1 VNVREAGRGV
11 EGGAAAP
18 TLIILPAGN
27 GGGPQTVGPGTM
39 LLGLPVLGR
48 TVLAAAR
55 AGFGRI
61 CILAPDPGETQGLV
75 RGAPATVHPL
85 GEPLPSLPAGRL
97 VVLGGQVLPSANW
110 LRSLLEMP
118 LRSGQVYCEG
128 DTAAVIEADDAP
140 GALAAVPHASRVPDV
155 VAGLGRGV
163 SVANG
168 SADPQGRLALAGPG
182 DLRAAEGWLLRG
194 LIKESE
200 GFMSRHVERRISLA
214 ISRRL
219 VSTPVGPNLMTAVCV
234 GVGLL
239 GAPCFLSLR
248 PAWQLTGALLFLF
261 HSILDGCDGELAR
274 LRHQESRWGGLFD
287 FWGDNVVHVAVFLCM
302 ALGWSRAVGAAWP
315 LALGA
320 AAAAGTVGA
329 AAYITQHTMLARP
342 AEGPLFTWALRSRGP
357 RRAALVEALSN
368 RDFIYLVVLL
378 AALGKVTWF
387 LALAAVGTP
396 IYFGLLVW
404 AGRSESLREREAP

>member
-1 VNVREAGRGV
+1 
-11 EGGAAAP
+11 
-18 TLIILPAGN
+18 
-27 GGGPQTVGPGTM
+27 M

-48 TVLAAAR
+48 TVRAAAR

-61 CILAPDPGETQGLV
+61 CILTPDPAGAKDLV
-75 RGAPATVHPL
+75 RGVPATVHPL
-85 GEPLPSLPAGRL
+85 GEPLPSLPVGRL
-97 VVLGGQVLPSANW
+97 VVLGGQVLPSESW
-110 LRSLLEMP
+110 LKTLLEMP

-128 DTAAVIEADDAP
+128 DAAAVIDAGDAP
-140 GALAAVPHASRVPDV
+140 GALAAVSCASRVPEV
-155 VAGLGRGV
+155 VAALGRNV
-163 SVANG
+163 TVANG
-168 SADPQGRLALAGPG
+168 SANPQGRVALAGPG

-219 VSTPVGPNLMTAVCV
+219 VSTPVGPNLMTAVSV
-234 GVGLL
+234 GIGLL
-239 GAPCFLSLR
+239 GAPCFLSQR
-248 PAWQLTGALLFLF
+248 PAWQLAGALLFLL

-287 FWGDNVVHVAVFLCM
+287 FWGDNVVHVAVFLCV
-302 ALGWSRAVGAAWP
+302 AEGWSRAVGAAWP

-320 AAAAGTVGA
+320 AAAGGTVGA
-329 AAYITQHTMLARP
+329 AAFITQHTMLARP
-342 AEGPLFTWALRSRGP
+342 AHGPLFSSVLRSRASP
-357 RRAALVEALSN
+357 WAALVDAVSN

-378 AALGKVTWF
+378 AAFGRATWF
-387 LALAAVGTP
+387 LVLAAVGTP

-404 AGRSESLREREAP
+404 AGRGESLREEEAV